1 MQKYPYNEGDDY
13 FTIEGIDI
21 VISCWDDVSEE
32 MYRDDPNKK
41 YFSTRKK
48 AKKALIKKLILK
60 ELNNIEAWKGEAYQ
74 NGDDI
79 YCAIKK
85 IKKIL
90 KTK

>member
-41 YFSTRKK
+41 
-48 AKKALIKKLILK
+48 
-60 ELNNIEAWKGEAYQ
+60 
-74 NGDDI
+74 
-79 YCAIKK
+79 
-85 IKKIL
+85 
-90 KTK
+90 